1 MYAMR
6 FDMRAPGPA
15 SPADLYRTAI
25 EMCEW
30 GENHGCLTV
39 MVNEH
44 HSAADGY
51 NPSPLILA
59 SAIAA
64 RTKRLPISVAAL
76 LVNMYDPIKLAEDMV
91 VLDIVSG
98 GRVSYVVGMGYR
110 PEEYAMF
117 GVDFKRRGAAL
128 DAKLEALVRAV
139 DQLTTGPGTAAGEA
153 IYTALDSIAA
163 AGQADAN
170 GKPAAIVLLSDG
182 VTTVGRSA
190 EEAAQAAAAEHIP
203 VTTIAFGT
211 EEGTVNVQ
219 GRALSVPAD
228 PDTMARVAD
237 ITDGSFFQ
245 AFSSQELK
253 KVYDAIGNR
262 VGYKTIRQDISMRF
276 VTVGMILLMI
286 AIGTAFVWA
295 PRMV

>member
-1 MYAMR
+1 MR

-15 SPADLYRTAI
+15 TPSELYRAAI

-44 HSAADGY
+44 HTAPDGY

-64 RTKRLPISVAAL
+64 RTTRLPISVAAL

-117 GVDFKRRGAAL
+117 GVDFTKRGAAL
-128 DAKLEALVRAV
+128 DAKLE
-139 DQLTTGPGTAAGEA
+139 
-153 IYTALDSIAA
+153 
-163 AGQADAN
+163 
-170 GKPAAIVLLSDG
+170 
-182 VTTVGRSA
+182 
-190 EEAAQAAAAEHIP
+190 
-203 VTTIAFGT
+203 
-211 EEGTVNVQ
+211 
-219 GRALSVPAD
+219 
-228 PDTMARVAD
+228 
-237 ITDGSFFQ
+237 
-245 AFSSQELK
+245 
-253 KVYDAIGNR
+253 
-262 VGYKTIRQDISMRF
+262 
-276 VTVGMILLMI
+276 
-286 AIGTAFVWA
+286 
-295 PRMV
+295 